1 MIIDLDNPDN
11 LLLKSNRTVLIK
23 GLEYFSKVKTENS
36 KNIFYNL
43 TRTTSLK
50 DVDINFI
57 ITFLCKAKYLKI
69 NNNKIIK
76 KLRFDSNLVFEELI
90 LFYYSILT
98 NNKQLNTALFVNS
111 KFTIIDDKISI
122 EIFSVQIKFRIFF
135 TILQNLGLLIKT
147 DKKGVVI
154 IKSYVLAKKFLS
166 RPLKKISPEEF
177 EKEQEQKKIYGIE
190 AEKFVLTFEKKRL
203 GNKEIDWVAKYI
215 VNEGYDIA
223 SYNEMNDLRYN
234 RFIEVKSYDGPKPYF
249 YWSRNEYTVAKRKKE
264 QYWLYLIN
272 RSEMNNENYK
282 PVMVQDPFNS
292 ILKNDDWDKQ
302 VDKYIIKFISQ
313 R

>member
-190 AEKFVLTFEKKRL
+190 AEKFVFAFEKKRL

-223 SYNEMNDLRYN
+223 SYNNNNDKEYN
-234 RFIEVKSYDGPKPYF
+234 RLIEVKSYEGKTPYF
-249 YWSRNEYTVAKRKKE
+249 YWSKNEVEVAERKLNNYWIYLVNRN
-264 QYWLYLIN
+264 
-272 RSEMNNENYK
+272 EMNNEGYK
-282 PVMVQDPFNS
+282 PIMVQNPFEN
-292 ILKNDDWDKQ
+292 ILKNDNWDKQ